1 MKKATFVFLLVFT
14 IIKGFSQVDKIKSN
28 SNSNS
33 SNSDKI
39 GDVNSPCMA
48 SCGDACFNSIA
59 QACFDFAIIGMLE
72 LNKTYVDNKDDIPI
86 VTSIDFMPQGAYHP
100 SNSIIILPRIRGN
113 WGLFSTDI
121 RFNSLIEITSKGSDF
136 YNTFDWQVLQLNL
149 LITKPVILR
158 LGTGFMYENYSKSI
172 FNEHSL
178 GLDFF
183 MDDYKYRIDN
193 EFRIVKDYNTSNIPR
208 LEGSTIFN
216 YAILQTSKLDG
227 YISLGV
233 MYENF
238 YLDVP
243 IWSVVG
249 GMAFNFH

>member
-1 MKKATFVFLLVFT
+1 MKKVALILLLSFN
-14 IIKGFSQVDKIKSN
+14 IIKVFSQVDKIKSN
-28 SNSNS
+28 SDSNSNNS
-33 SNSDKI
+33 SKTE
-39 GDVNSPCMA
+39 DVSSPCMA

-59 QACFDFAIIGMLE
+59 QACFDFAITGMLE

-86 VTSIDFMPQGAYHP
+86 VTSIDFMTQGAYHP
-100 SNSIIILPRIRGN
+100 ANTMLILPRIRGN
-113 WGLFSTDI
+113 WGLFSTDV
-121 RFNSLIEITSKGSDF
+121 RFNSMIEITSKGSDF
-136 YNTFDWQVLQLNL
+136 YNTFDWQMLQLNL
-149 LITKPVILR
+149 LVTKPVILR
-158 LGTGFMYENYSKSI
+158 LGTGFMYENYSKSF

-178 GLDFF
+178 GISFF

-193 EFRIVKDYNTSNIPR
+193 EFRFAKDYNTSNIPR
-208 LEGSTIFN
+208 LEGSTVFN

-233 MYENF
+233 MYENY

-243 IWSVVG
+243 IWSVIG